1 MPQSDVKIQ
10 PVVSTAKE
18 HKYKWKFITED
29 NAPRHWFA
37 KEFDDSLWPKGTAAF
52 GKSSLWNTQG
62 LISTPWTTPQIY
74 MRRWFYLGDV
84 TQEMLDCMR
93 FMIYHDDDIFIYIN
107 GVWAATKKR
116 FCFQLHSLRHL
127 RRSTPDPQAEQLEPN
142 SREMCT
148 RQRRANRRRGH
159 LGVFS
164 HRFPL

>member
-37 KEFDDSLWPKGTAAF
+37 KGFDDSLWPKGTAAF

-62 LISTPWTTPQIY
+62 LISIPWTTPQIY

-84 TQEMLDCMR
+84 PQEMIDCMR

-107 GVWAATKKR
+107 GVWAATKKGSVSNYI
-116 FCFQLHSLRHL
+116 SLRHF
-127 RRSTPDPQAEQLEPN
+127 RRSTPDPQTEQLEPD
-142 SREMCT
+142 SREMYSN
-148 RQRRANRRRGH
+148 RLRPNRRRGH